1 MQTRQ
6 LTGFQDTILEYYRH
20 HGRHDLPWR
29 QPEPSGAFDPYKI
42 LVSEIMLQQTQVPRV
57 LPKFKEFTQLFPT
70 FQTLA
75 AAPLADVLKAWSGL
89 GYNRRAKFLW
99 QAAQAV
105 TDDYKGELP
114 RTSAELVKLP
124 GIGPNTAGALLAYAF
139 TIPAVYIETNVRT
152 VFIHHFFADREEV
165 HDRDI
170 LELVAR
176 TLPDDARTWYW
187 ALMDYGTHLKQ
198 TVGNLNKLSK
208 HYTVQSRFAGSKR
221 QLRGE
226 VLRQLAAGPKTTN
239 QLVQVLADSRAQ
251 LVLDDLTSEGM
262 VVRTESSNPHYKL
275 PGS

>member
-1 MQTRQ
+1 MQGQ
-6 LTGFQDTILEYYRH
+6 LDSFQNTVLEFYRK

-29 QPEPSGAFDPYKI
+29 LPEPSGAFDPYKI

-70 FQTLA
+70 FDALA
-75 AAPLADVLKAWSGL
+75 AAPLSDVLKAWSGL

-99 QAAQAV
+99 QAAHMV
-105 TDDYKGELP
+105 VDDFHGELP
-114 RTSAELVKLP
+114 AASAELVKLP
-124 GIGPNTAGALLAYAF
+124 GVGPNTAGALLAYAF
-139 TIPAVYIETNVRT
+139 NVPAVYIETNVRT
-152 VFIHHFFADREEV
+152 VFIHHFFADREGV
-165 HDRDI
+165 DDRDI

-176 TLPDDARTWYW
+176 TVPVDARTWYW

-198 TVGNLNKLSK
+198 TIGNLNKSSK

-226 VLRQLAAGPKTTN
+226 VLRQLASGPKTAKE
-239 QLVQVLADSRAQ
+239 LFKVLADERAE
-251 LVLDDLTSEGM
+251 LVLDDLADEGM
-262 VVRTESSNPHYKL
+262 ITRVKSSNPHYKL